1 MVRESFSCVFFFF
14 FFAFLPLSLQ
24 SRCWSVA
31 GFAVGLNPLALP
43 PGRLVIAQMA
53 LKG

>member
-14 FFAFLPLSLQ
+14 FCFFTFVFAVKVLT
-24 SRCWSVA
+24 VA